1 MDVFSDADS
10 WKPLLPLAKRLHN
23 VSSLD
28 GLPLATHE
36 RTTVISVICFM

>member
-1 MDVFSDADS
+1 MDVFSEADAR
-10 WKPLLPLAKRLHN
+10 KPLMPLAKRLHI